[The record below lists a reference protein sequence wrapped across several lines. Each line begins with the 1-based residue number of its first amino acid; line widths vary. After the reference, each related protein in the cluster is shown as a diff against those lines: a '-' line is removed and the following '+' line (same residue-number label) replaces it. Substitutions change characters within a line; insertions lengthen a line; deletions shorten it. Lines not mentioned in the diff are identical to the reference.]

1 MDRIQELNDQIAE
14 RDEIEKRVESC
25 IRVVF
30 GRIAELEAAVVVLKR
45 RLVVAEQKLK
55 GAGPPGVSIT
65 ASAAGT
71 EVHLHKG
78 FAQMEALTVKRT
90 MIIEQNDVQSM
101 IRPMIVFPQHC

>member
-45 RLVVAEQKLK
+45 RLVVASQKLK
-55 GAGPPGVSIT
+55 SASLPVTSIAAADT
-65 ASAAGT
+65 AT
-71 EVHLHKG
+71 EVPVYHWRLKSHG
-78 FAQMEALTVKRT
+78 FLSVLCLNNEALLSRWGV
-90 MIIEQNDVQSM
+90 M
-101 IRPMIVFPQHC
+101 